1 MQIDDGEREGA
12 RMGFLSF
19 NMAFYRAELRRLAE
33 TPPTV
38 AVIYRARTLLK
49 MLDDLADEDY
59 TTLNEQLESGG
70 NGAAWLRDYLR
81 KNHAE
86 PFPRMQSFL
95 PGCNIAYGPQR
106 IPLETAIRQAVA
118 EARTLPEPQG
128 LPCVNELRRFCQ
140 WVGYEPDTAYIFLLC
155 DTLLPFVYYQSRGRA
170 QMHPWLLSRQSLA
183 QLTGSA
189 HADDEIRA
197 VIFHA
202 LEQGC
207 GRDFETFCAAVLPE
221 IRRVMKKNPQAE
233 RCLRDMLHTIRQKHI
248 LIVESGCTGT
258 FPMLLMRW
266 MRGRIC
272 ACTRLIRIWC
282 TYTPG
287 ASIPRAMRKTGRLK
301 RLPRRKP
308 IFALTVGRMGNATC
322 ASVRM
327 KA

>member
-1 MQIDDGEREGA
+1 
-12 RMGFLSF
+12 MGFLSF
-19 NMAFYRAELRRLAE
+19 SMAFYRAELRRLAE

-38 AVIYRARTLLK
+38 AAIYRARTLLK
-49 MLDDLADEDY
+49 MLDDLADEGY

-86 PFPRMQSFL
+86 SFPRMQSFL

-140 WVGYEPDTAYIFLLC
+140 WVGYEPDTAYIFLLR

-170 QMHPWLLSRQSLA
+170 QIHPWLLSRQSLA

-197 VIFHA
+197 VIFQA

-207 GRDFETFCAAVLPE
+207 GMDFETFCAAVLPE
-221 IRRVMKKNPQAE
+221 IRRVMKKYPQAE
-233 RCLRDMLHTIRQKHI
+233 QSAAYAICCTQ
-248 LIVESGCTGT
+248 SGKST
-258 FPMLLMRW
+258 
-266 MRGRIC
+266 
-272 ACTRLIRIWC
+272 
-282 TYTPG
+282 
-287 ASIPRAMRKTGRLK
+287 S
-301 RLPRRKP
+301 
-308 IFALTVGRMGNATC
+308 
-322 ASVRM
+322 
-327 KA
+327 